1 MEEKEDSRLEMV
13 PLGTEDS
20 LDTGAETPLTYLVDF
35 RTSSAS
41 MTLVEPDELDS
52 VELGMARTIQDVE
65 GLSFEAAPAGL
76 TSAAAIRRPVE
87 KLDNVGGGE
96 GNLKEAVKELVSRD
110 LARVQKTEANDL
122 ISREALSSEFRASFV
137 QNEFVGR
144 GVGLVSDEDFDRE
157 FGSGGSGQSTPK
169 RRNGSRGR
177 STGVSR
183 MENGVGG
190 ESLKETILKGSLI
203 DALKGNAV
211 DLSPRSRNSVG
222 GRDHDTTFLNDE
234 VVPGSR
240 PSSRNP
246 LLVTILKTLFF
257 ILIWYTFS
265 TCLTL
270 YNKLLL
276 GETLGKFPAP
286 LLMNTIHFSM
296 QAIISSLLV
305 HFWCGKIQSP
315 IRMTWKD
322 YLTRVVPT
330 AAATALDIDLS
341 NISIVF
347 ISVSFATMVKSGAPV
362 FLLLF
367 AFAFK
372 LEVPSFKLMGIIVV
386 ISFGVI
392 LTVAKETEF
401 EVRGFILV
409 LLAAVMSGFRWTV
422 TQLLLQKEEYG
433 LSNPFAAMSYLTPV
447 MAFITLI
454 FSLAIEPWRELSTT
468 AYFDTPRHI
477 FASCALMLLG
487 GALAFF
493 MVMAEYFLIA
503 ETSAVTLTIAGVV
516 KEVVTIVVAVFF
528 FHDEFTWLKGMGLVV
543 IIIGVS
549 LFNWF
554 KYQKLVEGGL
564 GHHAPQQEGSRSPLK
579 YVIINDETLGKFE
592 LEDDIDHVL

>member
-41 MTLVEPDELDS
+41 MTLAEPDELDS

-76 TSAAAIRRPVE
+76 TSAAADRRPVE

-270 YNKLLL
+270 
-276 GETLGKFPAP
+276 
-286 LLMNTIHFSM
+286 
-296 QAIISSLLV
+296 
-305 HFWCGKIQSP
+305 
-315 IRMTWKD
+315 
-322 YLTRVVPT
+322 
-330 AAATALDIDLS
+330 
-341 NISIVF
+341 
-347 ISVSFATMVKSGAPV
+347 
-362 FLLLF
+362 
-367 AFAFK
+367 
-372 LEVPSFKLMGIIVV
+372 
-386 ISFGVI
+386 
-392 LTVAKETEF
+392 
-401 EVRGFILV
+401 
-409 LLAAVMSGFRWTV
+409 
-422 TQLLLQKEEYG
+422 
-433 LSNPFAAMSYLTPV
+433 
-447 MAFITLI
+447 
-454 FSLAIEPWRELSTT
+454 
-468 AYFDTPRHI
+468 
-477 FASCALMLLG
+477 
-487 GALAFF
+487 
-493 MVMAEYFLIA
+493 
-503 ETSAVTLTIAGVV
+503 
-516 KEVVTIVVAVFF
+516 
-528 FHDEFTWLKGMGLVV
+528 
-543 IIIGVS
+543 
-549 LFNWF
+549 
-554 KYQKLVEGGL
+554 
-564 GHHAPQQEGSRSPLK
+564 
-579 YVIINDETLGKFE
+579 
-592 LEDDIDHVL
+592 